1 MDFKKHLEIAW
12 NLTLRFITPLVFM
25 TLVMFVVSFL
35 TVGLL
40 APVTMAGYM
49 HAILLMV
56 RENREPKLQDIFGQ
70 MHLFLPLLGFGLVVF
85 LAVVVGFALL
95 VLPGILILLAVTFG
109 CIYMLPLMTDK
120 GLGLFDAIK
129 ESWAMATTG
138 EVLDHLVVVILYVGI
153 TTIGSSVFIG
163 ALFTQP
169 LATILLMSVYADRVA
184 G

>member
-12 NLTLRFITPLVFM
+12 NLTLRYITPLVFM
-25 TLVMFVVSFL
+25 TLVMFVVGFL
-35 TVGLL
+35 TAGLL

-49 HAILLMV
+49 HSILLMV
-56 RENREPKLQDIFGQ
+56 RSEREPKIQDVFGQ
-70 MHLFLPLLGFGLVVF
+70 MHLFLPLLGFGLIVF
-85 LAVVVGFALL
+85 VALAIGFTLL
-95 VLPGILILLAVTFG
+95 VIPGLIILLALLFG
-109 CIYMLPLMTDK
+109 CLYMLPLMTEK
-120 GLGLFDAIK
+120 GLGLVDAIK

-138 EVLDHLVVVILYVGI
+138 DVLDHLVVVILYVGI

-169 LATILLMSVYADRVA
+169 LATILLMSVYADRVE

>member
-1 MDFKKHLEIAW
+1 MDFKKHLETAW

-25 TLVMFVVSFL
+25 SLLMFMVSFL

-56 RENREPKLQDIFGQ
+56 KEGREPRLQDVFSQ
-70 MHLFLPLLGFGLVVF
+70 MHLFMPLLGFGLVIM
-85 LAVVVGFALL
+85 LAVAIGFMLL
-95 VLPGILILLAVTFG
+95 VLPGILIILALTFG
-109 CIYMLPLMTDK
+109 CLYMLPLMTDK

-138 EVLDHLVVVILYVGI
+138 EILDHLVVVILYIGI
-153 TTIGSSVFIG
+153 TTIGSSLFIA

-169 LATILLMSVYADRVA
+169 LATVFLMSVYKDRTS

>member
-12 NLTLRFITPLVFM
+12 NLTLRYITPLVFM

-35 TVGLL
+35 TAGLL

-49 HAILLMV
+49 HSILLMV
-56 RENREPKLQDIFGQ
+56 RNEREPKIQDVFGQ
-70 MHLFLPLLGFGLVVF
+70 MHLFLPLLGFGLIVF
-85 LAVVVGFALL
+85 VALAVGFTLL
-95 VLPGILILLAVTFG
+95 VIPGLVILLALFFG
-109 CIYMLPLMTDK
+109 CLYMLPLMTEK
-120 GLGLFDAIK
+120 GLGLVDAIK

-138 EVLDHLVVVILYVGI
+138 EVLDHLVVVILYVGL

-169 LATILLMSVYADRVA
+169 FATILLMSVYADKVE